1 MDIPPPRNGY
11 LDVAADIGSYA
22 SYSITRNIRQHPL
35 ADQSVEL
42 IKRWLKECT
51 QNHIECV
58 VTEESKLPARVVDI
72 GLDLDPKQP
81 RLLVTNGQT
90 GQYLAFSHCWGSKPL
105 FRTLRSNI
113 EQLQTRIPV
122 QKLPRSFIDAIEV
135 ARILRIRYIW
145 IDSLCIIQDDADD
158 WEREAQKMGLIYENS
173 QCTIAATSSDSS
185 SSGQMYP
192 QDYSGSPFLPLP
204 YDGKDP
210 ARGSFYITQS
220 RQKTD
225 PLLNVSQAPLNTRGW
240 VLQERLLSRRI
251 LHFAADQV
259 YWECRS
265 HALAQDGTVFRP
277 KGPVDFLFPLPS
289 LIRSIHNSFSNHR
302 GSDEIFMRSWLHI
315 IEFYSAC
322 NFTYEKDRLPALL
335 GLADRLSRFTN
346 REYINGHWF
355 DLSSNVIPNTLLWTA
370 CGQITKISKKQ
381 LAPSWSWAAAE
392 GEFSFESANVGI
404 IPRILR
410 LERSD
415 TFGIPDFVTLHI
427 SCELC
432 QAYPFLS
439 LDEGQSRVNQ
449 IWKSKYRDRNWK
461 PSTSVTEQGT
471 LCPDL
476 LGHITFDSITN
487 IPEVIDCMHLYCD
500 RAGYTRIM
508 ALIPAKAND
517 EATNVYQR
525 VGIGSFR
532 RGPWPE
538 FVKKE
543 IQLV

>member
-1 MDIPPPRNGY
+1 M
-11 LDVAADIGSYA
+11 
-22 SYSITRNIRQHPL
+22 
-35 ADQSVEL
+35 EL

-51 QNHIECV
+51 QNHIECG
-58 VTEESKLPARVVDI
+58 VTEEPKLPARVVDI
-72 GLDLDPKQP
+72 GLELDPKQP

-90 GQYLAFSHCWGSKPL
+90 GQYLAFSHYWGSKPL

-185 SSGQMYP
+185 SSSFLNYCSKDFGTAGSSRSGQMYP

-204 YDGKDP
+204 YDRKDP

-240 VLQERLLSRRI
+240 VLQGRLLSRRI

-289 LIRSIHNSFSNHR
+289 LIRSIYNSFSNHC

-370 CGQITKISKKQ
+370 CGQITKISKS
-381 LAPSWSWAAAE
+381 SWRHL
-392 GEFSFESANVGI
+392 GLGQQRRES
-404 IPRILR
+404 PL
-410 LERSD
+410 
-415 TFGIPDFVTLHI
+415 
-427 SCELC
+427 
-432 QAYPFLS
+432 
-439 LDEGQSRVNQ
+439 SRVLTSGSYHEYFAWSDQ
-449 IWKSKYRDRNWK
+449 INRYSRFRN
-461 PSTSVTEQGT
+461 PS
-471 LCPDL
+471 
-476 LGHITFDSITN
+476 
-487 IPEVIDCMHLYCD
+487 Y
-500 RAGYTRIM
+500 
-508 ALIPAKAND
+508 
-517 EATNVYQR
+517 
-525 VGIGSFR
+525 
-532 RGPWPE
+532 
-538 FVKKE
+538 
-543 IQLV
+543 LV